1 LKKADE
7 PDGLSPEAFFGR
19 PPDRS
24 ADEPEKLLE
33 SDFMEDRLYRLVR
46 RALETDAI
54 TLHRAANN
62 LDRSMVEMRA
72 LTASWVG

>member
-1 LKKADE
+1 MEADE
-7 PDGLSPEAFFGR
+7 PDALPPEAFFGR

-33 SDFMEDRLYRLVR
+33 YDFIEDRLYRLVR
-46 RALETDAI
+46 RALEIDAI
-54 TLHRAANN
+54 TLHRAAKI
-62 LDRSMVEMRA
+62 LDKSLAEMRE